1 MRMNVGNLFQGV
13 NISELMKNLDILGD
27 NGVTMSDRFLVLLS
41 RFDWGILC
49 DLVLFLI
56 FFSDLKHLRSKMEGF
71 CVWLYSRVGGWVCI
85 CQSGILK

>member
-49 DLVLFLI
+49 DLVLFFN
-56 FFSDLKHLRSKMEGF
+56 FFSL
-71 CVWLYSRVGGWVCI
+71 I
-85 CQSGILK
+85 

>member
-49 DLVLFLI
+49 GLVLFLI
-56 FFSDLKHLRSKMEGF
+56 FFL
-71 CVWLYSRVGGWVCI
+71 
-85 CQSGILK
+85 

>member
-41 RFDWGILC
+41 CFDWGILC

-56 FFSDLKHLRSKMEGF
+56 FSL
-71 CVWLYSRVGGWVCI
+71 I
-85 CQSGILK
+85 

>member
-27 NGVTMSDRFLVLLS
+27 NGVTMSDRFLVLCS
-41 RFDWGILC
+41 RFDRGILC

-56 FFSDLKHLRSKMEGF
+56 FP
-71 CVWLYSRVGGWVCI
+71 
-85 CQSGILK
+85 

>member
-49 DLVLFLI
+49 GLVLFL
-56 FFSDLKHLRSKMEGF
+56 FFSL
-71 CVWLYSRVGGWVCI
+71 I
-85 CQSGILK
+85 

>member
-49 DLVLFLI
+49 DLVLFL
-56 FFSDLKHLRSKMEGF
+56 FFSL
-71 CVWLYSRVGGWVCI
+71 I
-85 CQSGILK
+85 

>member
-56 FFSDLKHLRSKMEGF
+56 FFL
-71 CVWLYSRVGGWVCI
+71 
-85 CQSGILK
+85 